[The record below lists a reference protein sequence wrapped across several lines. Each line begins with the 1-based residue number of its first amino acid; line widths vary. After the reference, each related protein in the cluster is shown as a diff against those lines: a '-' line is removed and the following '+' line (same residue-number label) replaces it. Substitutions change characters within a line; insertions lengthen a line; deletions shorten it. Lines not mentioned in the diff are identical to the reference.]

1 MRPANDPSTTF
12 VLLQQLARDG
22 KRCPPNTDTRLGSEV
37 MRELVRAG
45 KIRIC
50 IYPRNWR
57 AVEILIGPDAGKRT
71 QGPPDPK
78 AKPYKVM
85 DASTLA
91 PAVLSAAPG
100 VQPHTFRRM
109 PARKIAP

>member
-1 MRPANDPSTTF
+1 MRPANDPATAF
-12 VLLQQLARDG
+12 ALLEQMARDG

-57 AVEILIGPDAGKRT
+57 SVEILTGPDAGKRT

-85 DASTLA
+85 DAIA
-91 PAVLSAAPG
+91 PAVLATPSG